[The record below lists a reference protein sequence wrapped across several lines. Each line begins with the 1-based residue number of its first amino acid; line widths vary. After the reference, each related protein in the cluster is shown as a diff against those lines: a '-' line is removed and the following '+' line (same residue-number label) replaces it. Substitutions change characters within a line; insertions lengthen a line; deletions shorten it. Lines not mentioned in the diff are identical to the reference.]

1 MTDRRRSPH
10 EDCMAHSGVDGRL
23 TIIIS
28 LVIIG
33 IAIQAYAVKI
43 NQETRE
49 EMAEFGGKVAVIESR
64 VSALERAI
72 KEHPAYTFRQGG
84 D

>member
-1 MTDRRRSPH
+1 MDRRSSPH
-10 EDCMAHSGVDGRL
+10 ESCLAHSGVDGRL
-23 TIIIS
+23 SIIIA
-28 LVIIG
+28 LVVIG
-33 IAIQAYAVKI
+33 LGIQAYAVKI

-64 VSALERAI
+64 VSALERAL